1 MEKRKIIL
9 ALAGAALGVCI
20 CSAIYQMDQ
29 VKGPAVEL
37 ADFTDIPYQ
46 EGLNRMSEDCVYDLD
61 FDGRDDIFWFDQ
73 NYPPDRDGEIP
84 FVVGCKIGDL
94 RVRLDSLD
102 VKELHAFVLADL
114 DQSDQRCD
122 LIISMTQGADNARK
136 TLVVNIP
143 RKGMDFPWDTN
154 RPPANGFRYLKAN
167 YWHLREINSKNQQ
180 NCLLDGLYQG
190 INGEGALLIGD
201 LRLKPGR
208 KHTLLELKTEETA

>member
-9 ALAGAALGVCI
+9 ALAVAALGVCI

-84 FVVGCKIGDL
+84 SVVGCKIGDL

-122 LIISMTQGADNARK
+122 LIISMTQGGPIMPGKPWWSIFPAK
-136 TLVVNIP
+136 EWIFHGIP
-143 RKGMDFPWDTN
+143 TGHPQTVFVT
-154 RPPANGFRYLKAN
+154 
-167 YWHLREINSKNQQ
+167 
-180 NCLLDGLYQG
+180 
-190 INGEGALLIGD
+190 
-201 LRLKPGR
+201 
-208 KHTLLELKTEETA
+208 

>member
-1 MEKRKIIL
+1 M
-9 ALAGAALGVCI
+9 GVCI

-73 NYPPDRDGEIP
+73 NYPPDKDGEIP

-208 KHTLLELKTEETA
+208 NHNLLELKTEETA

>member
-1 MEKRKIIL
+1 
-9 ALAGAALGVCI
+9 
-20 CSAIYQMDQ
+20 
-29 VKGPAVEL
+29 
-37 ADFTDIPYQ
+37 
-46 EGLNRMSEDCVYDLD
+46 MSEDCVYDLD

-154 RPPANGFRYLKAN
+154 RPPVNGFRYLKSN

>member
-1 MEKRKIIL
+1 M
-9 ALAGAALGVCI
+9 GVCI

-46 EGLNRMSEDCVYDLD
+46 EGLNRMSADCVYDLD

-73 NYPPDRDGEIP
+73 NYPPDSDGEIP

-154 RPPANGFRYLKAN
+154 RPPVNGFRYLKAN

>member
-1 MEKRKIIL
+1 M
-9 ALAGAALGVCI
+9 GVCI

>member
-84 FVVGCKIGDL
+84 SVVGCKIGDL

-122 LIISMTQGADNARK
+122 LIISMTQG
-136 TLVVNIP
+136 
-143 RKGMDFPWDTN
+143 
-154 RPPANGFRYLKAN
+154 
-167 YWHLREINSKNQQ
+167 
-180 NCLLDGLYQG
+180 GL
-190 INGEGALLIGD
+190 
-201 LRLKPGR
+201 
-208 KHTLLELKTEETA
+208 

>member
-1 MEKRKIIL
+1 MGKRKIIL
-9 ALAGAALGVCI
+9 ALAGVALGVCI
-20 CSAIYQMDQ
+20 SSAVYQMGQ
-29 VKGPAVEL
+29 VKGLAVEL
-37 ADFTDIPYQ
+37 ADFTDIPHQ

-73 NYPPDRDGEIP
+73 NYPPDRDGALP

-114 DQSDQRCD
+114 DQSDQCCD

>member
-1 MEKRKIIL
+1 M
-9 ALAGAALGVCI
+9 GVCI

-84 FVVGCKIGDL
+84 FAVGCKIGDL

>member
-73 NYPPDRDGEIP
+73 NYPPDRDGES
-84 FVVGCKIGDL
+84 VAVCC
-94 RVRLDSLD
+94 RL
-102 VKELHAFVLADL
+102 
-114 DQSDQRCD
+114 Q
-122 LIISMTQGADNARK
+122 
-136 TLVVNIP
+136 
-143 RKGMDFPWDTN
+143 N
-154 RPPANGFRYLKAN
+154 R
-167 YWHLREINSKNQQ
+167 
-180 NCLLDGLYQG
+180 
-190 INGEGALLIGD
+190 
-201 LRLKPGR
+201 
-208 KHTLLELKTEETA
+208 

>member
-1 MEKRKIIL
+1 
-9 ALAGAALGVCI
+9 LGVCI

>member
-1 MEKRKIIL
+1 M
-9 ALAGAALGVCI
+9 GVCI

-114 DQSDQRCD
+114 DQSDQCCD